1 MTLLRGLITV
11 QTPYAG
17 SPAAA
22 DLLAFPAL
30 ADLVAKA
37 LELLIGLPP
46 GDGKRQGGYCKQALV
61 CVDRRNEST
70 RLHEHSP

>member
-1 MTLLRGLITV
+1 MTLPRGLITV

-46 GDGKRQGGYCKQALV
+46 GRGGTENKHQTDV
-61 CVDRRNEST
+61 ESAIT
-70 RLHEHSP
+70 T